1 MPGVASKRRNSEIL
15 SGVIKSVI
23 CGIFWGK
30 RKGGWRSAALSSLK
44 DVLAKR
50 ANSNPHTVLYKLN
63 DDFQQG

>member
-1 MPGVASKRRNSEIL
+1 MRYIL
-15 SGVIKSVI
+15 
-23 CGIFWGK
+23 GK
-30 RKGGWRSAALSSLK
+30 EERGWRSAALSSLK